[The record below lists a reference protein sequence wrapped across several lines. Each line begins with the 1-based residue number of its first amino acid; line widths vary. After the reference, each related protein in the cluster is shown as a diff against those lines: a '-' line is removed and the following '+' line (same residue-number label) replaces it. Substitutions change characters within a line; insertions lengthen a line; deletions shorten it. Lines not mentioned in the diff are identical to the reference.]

1 MGWRRNVRRS
11 LASLLRLEPVN
22 RLVLRLRFQ
31 YYVRIRRRLR
41 VHGDEQAV
49 IMHEYSQRQLMQR
62 RGEERPLRLIRP
74 LASIEYVN
82 KNGHVL
88 SIGCRFE
95 AELLYLVGYG
105 FRADRVRGLDMIS
118 YSPWIDAGNM
128 HALPYE
134 DDRWDVIVLGWVI
147 SYSDDPRAAA
157 REVIR
162 VARNGAVIAIGVSHY
177 PDAELLAWR
186 AAEPNPAN
194 DPRQRLQ
201 TVDALLE
208 IFGER
213 VDQVFF
219 SHDPPRDAKGSCM
232 VIFSVRK

>member
-11 LASLLRLEPVN
+11 LGGLLRLEPVN
-22 RLVLRLRFQ
+22 RLVLRLRFH
-31 YYVRIRRRLR
+31 YYVRVRRRLR
-41 VHGDEQAV
+41 VHGDERAV

-62 RGEERPLRLIRP
+62 SGEERPLRLIRP

-134 DDRWDVIVLGWVI
+134 DDRWDVIVMGWVL

-157 REVIR
+157 REAIR

-186 AAEPNPAN
+186 AAQPTPAN

-208 IFGER
+208 IFGDR
-213 VDQVFF
+213 VDRVFF